1 MRYNDAYRRPS
12 RTRNWVSL
20 VLSFFLALAL
30 VAEAALLIVH
40 VGVFSEGGFLS
51 VLDETYY
58 QLVRTYVDDQ
68 CYYYTIPTGIKP
80 EVARDLFTVEDVQY
94 DVRQH
99 ILGTFA
105 GSEYEPDMSAAEE
118 LLTER
123 VNSFF
128 TESGVKLSAETDQ
141 ICSTYVSEIMDIY
154 RDVVKMPG
162 LGTIANIRNSYMKYS
177 LIGSVVV
184 GLAIIILTVT
194 IQRLHHFPH
203 RAMRYLAYATGGAA
217 LMCFVVPFA
226 IYQSGAYLG
235 LNFTPQY
242 FYHFGT
248 SLVAHVLKLCMFAGL
263 GLLVVTV
270 VLILVIASLRGRS
283 ASHGGHHR
291 H

>member
-20 VLSFFLALAL
+20 VFSFFLALAL

-128 TESGVKLSAETDQ
+128 TESGVKLSAETDE

-177 LIGSVVV
+177 LLGSVVV

-203 RAMRYLAYATGGAA
+203 RGMRYLAYATGGAA
-217 LMCFVVPFA
+217 LMCFVVPS
-226 IYQSGAYLG
+226 YMYLSGVYLG